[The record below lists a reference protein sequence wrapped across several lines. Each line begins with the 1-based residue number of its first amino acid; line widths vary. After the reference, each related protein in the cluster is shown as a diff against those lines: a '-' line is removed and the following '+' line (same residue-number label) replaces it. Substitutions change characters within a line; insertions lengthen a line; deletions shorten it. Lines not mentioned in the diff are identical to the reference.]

1 MMNHNQLCRDR
12 QADSSHREEVVV
24 KSTAAELG
32 ASKQVDVMLYIYSC
46 TGTTLVLVQLYK
58 G

>member
-1 MMNHNQLCRDR
+1 MNHNQLCRDR